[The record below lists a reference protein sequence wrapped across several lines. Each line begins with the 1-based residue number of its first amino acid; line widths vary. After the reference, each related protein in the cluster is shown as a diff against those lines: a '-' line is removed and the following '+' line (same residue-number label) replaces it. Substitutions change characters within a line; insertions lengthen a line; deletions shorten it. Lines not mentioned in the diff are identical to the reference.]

1 MKRREFITLLDCA
14 TAGPVGMRAQQRR
27 WRTGGPAMR
36 QVALI
41 TCGILFLAGTIAGGQ
56 PATVTS
62 DQKFVDELVADLGFQ
77 PSALIE
83 RVRHLASVPSEA
95 PAQRRLSYCVEQYA
109 DRIVTDVKLH
119 ERVTSEVDQR
129 ACDRFQLCLRPD
141 QQRIHQSANY
151 AELLRVLASE
161 MRGEM
166 RAASSQAF
174 TEHEAFVQF
183 GRRLASLRGV
193 EEAFSQAAS
202 VNGEISAPY
211 ILASCPHAWN
221 RWPILVS
228 GLIAACLLAGVLVL
242 LYSKR
247 SVKPASM

>member
-1 MKRREFITLLDCA
+1 MRRREFITLLDCA
-14 TAGPVGMRAQQRR
+14 TGGPVGMRVQERG
-27 WRTGGPAMR
+27 WRTGGEAMR

-95 PAQRRLSYCVEQYA
+95 PAQRRLSHCVERYA
-109 DRIVTDVKLH
+109 DRIATDVKLH

-141 QQRIHQSANY
+141 QQRINQSANY

-166 RAASSQAF
+166 RAESSQAF

-221 RWPILVS
+221 RWPILVG
-228 GLIAACLLAGVLVL
+228 GLIATCLLAGVLVS

-247 SVKPASM
+247 PVKPASM